1 MPSAPSTGTMA
12 LRFGISN
19 QIAIVRPTPPI
30 RRGRYLRCEAMA
42 DHALARRLDPQPS
55 PRPNLRVIDGPA
67 AAPVRPE
74 PALRIPPYRLE
85 AALRLERE
93 LGISHVLA
101 QILARRGLEDPETA
115 RAFLEAGEQHPPSA
129 FEGIGRAVDAIRCH
143 IRVGSRITVHG
154 DYDVDGVCAT
164 AILVRAL
171 RALGGDVD
179 WFIPSRT
186 EDGYGLSA
194 ETVRRLIARGTRLL
208 VTADCA
214 ITAVEQVAAGADAGL
229 DVVVTD
235 HHAPRADGSLPAC
248 PIVHPSLCNYPF
260 GGLCG
265 TGVAYKLAKALKAPT
280 ADDDLEL
287 VALATV
293 ADLMPLQGE
302 NRQLV
307 RCGLA
312 ALARTRKAGLRAL
325 MSVASADPSAL
336 NAQVLGFRL
345 APRINAAGRMRRADA
360 GLELLLTDDE
370 QRALE
375 IASELDQVNAERRSV
390 EERITWEAEA
400 QVAELGERPFYVL
413 AGEGWHP
420 GVVGIVA
427 SRIAEHHHRP
437 AAVIALDSDR
447 PAQGSARS
455 IPGFDLLAALDA
467 CAGEMEKHGGHRA
480 AAGLTVQPGR
490 VQPLREALERY
501 AEDVLTPELLAPAET
516 VDAVVSGSE
525 LGLALAEELEQ
536 LEPTGMGNP
545 RPRLLL
551 PGGRFG
557 DVRPMGEGRHARFVV
572 SAGGARTPAVSFGCD
587 GRLPVADG
595 DPADASF
602 RLERN
607 FWNGTVEPRLL
618 LRHAWPCAPDP
629 IVVLGEPEAF
639 VAAVFEELDR
649 ALEVPGPGEQGPGDQ
664 GRRTVV
670 DRRGESPLTVLA
682 DARAAGESV
691 LAVCSEVGRR
701 LTGLAPRTGGFH
713 LICHHALARAP
724 DTGDRFDQIV
734 VLDPPASEHEA
745 AATTA
750 GAGFTHLAWGEAE
763 LRFAQ
768 QIHELEYGLR
778 PSLVALYRDL
788 KAQEG
793 VSGEELEVLLR
804 GHGSQGRPARLAGRL
819 IRVLAELEL
828 VSLDRD
834 LPALSVA
841 SRAHTAL
848 ERSPAFRVYAKR
860 YEDGRRF
867 LSNVNQAPSDAVLRR

>member
-1 MPSAPSTGTMA
+1 
-12 LRFGISN
+12 
-19 QIAIVRPTPPI
+19 
-30 RRGRYLRCEAMA
+30 MA
-42 DHALARRLDPQPS
+42 DSALARRLDPQPHS
-55 PRPNLRVIDGPA
+55 RPSLRVLDGPPA
-67 AAPVRPE
+67 TPARPE
-74 PALRIPPYRLE
+74 PTLRIPAYDLG

-101 QILARRGLEDPETA
+101 QILARRGLEDPVRA
-115 RAFLEAGEQHPPSA
+115 REFLEADDQHPASA
-129 FEGIGRAVDAIRCH
+129 FAGIERAVDAIRCH

-164 AILVRAL
+164 AVLVRAL

-186 EDGYGLSA
+186 EDGYGLST
-194 ETVRRLIARGTRLL
+194 ETVRRLVARGTRLL

-214 ITAVEQVAAGADAGL
+214 ITAVEQVALGADAGL

-235 HHAPRADGSLPAC
+235 HHTPRVDGSLPAC
-248 PIVHPSLCNYPF
+248 PIVHPELCGYPCPE
-260 GGLCG
+260 LCG
-265 TGVAYKLAKALKAPT
+265 TGVAYKLAQALEAPT

-302 NRQLV
+302 NRRLV
-307 RCGLA
+307 RRGLA
-312 ALARTRKAGLRAL
+312 ALARTRKPGLRAL

-345 APRINAAGRMRRADA
+345 APRINAAGRLRRADA
-360 GLELLLTDDE
+360 GLELLLTGDE

-375 IASELDQVNAERRSV
+375 IASELDHVNAERRSV

-400 QVAELGERPFYVL
+400 QVAELGDRSMFVV

-427 SRIAEHHHRP
+427 SRIAERYHRP
-437 AAVIALDSDR
+437 AVVIALGGDR
-447 PAQGSARS
+447 IAQGSGRS
-455 IPGFDLLAALDA
+455 IAGFDLLAALDA
-467 CAGEMEKHGGHRA
+467 CAAEMETHGGHRA
-480 AAGLTVQPGR
+480 AAGLTVRSERIAG
-490 VQPLREALERY
+490 LRDGLERY
-501 AEDVLTPELLAPAET
+501 ADRALTPELLQPVEAI
-516 VDAVVSGSE
+516 DAVVSGSE
-525 LGLALAEELEQ
+525 LGLALAEELER
-536 LEPTGMGNP
+536 LEPTGIGNP
-545 RPRLLL
+545 RPRLLV
-551 PGGRFG
+551 PAGRFG
-557 DVRPMGEGRHARFVV
+557 EVRPMGEGRHARFVV

-595 DPADASF
+595 EPADASF

-639 VAAVFEELDR
+639 VAAAVEELDR
-649 ALEVPGPGEQGPGDQ
+649 ALDEPSASVDAPADDRE
-664 GRRTVV
+664 RVII
-670 DRRGESPLTVLA
+670 DRRDESPLTVLA
-682 DARAAGESV
+682 DACAAGASV
-691 LAVCSEVGRR
+691 LAVCAEVGRR
-701 LTGLAPRTGGFH
+701 LTGLAPRTGGFS
-713 LICHHALARAP
+713 LISHHALARKPHTAE
-724 DTGDRFDQIV
+724 RFEQIV
-734 VLDPPASEHEA
+734 VLDPPACEEEA
-745 AATTA
+745 AALTA
-750 GAGFTHLAWGEAE
+750 GAGYTHLGWGAAE

-788 KAQEG
+788 RARER
-793 VSGEELEVLLR
+793 VTGEELERLLR

-828 VSLDRD
+828 VSLERD
-834 LPALSVA
+834 LPALAVG

-867 LSNVNQAPSDAVLRR
+867 LNNVNQTPSDAVLRR